1 MKKQE
6 NISLASFN
14 FRVLTGDFNGLVPH
28 MAISDRSRVGE
39 DADARY
45 ARAEAE
51 RWLAPVL

>member
-1 MKKQE
+1 LKKQE